1 MFEQSFLFEV
11 EEQED
16 DPALYGIDI
25 DFADHQRD
33 RHDDSGEVTHRTC
46 IKCERL
52 LPYATHFPMR
62 GDGFRRTE
70 CKDCNNELSKVRSAL
85 RKDNPPPDEM
95 NYQCP
100 ICLKYGYEL
109 QGGGGRKQSAWTLDH
124 CHDTDTFR
132 GYICQRCNRGVFRD
146 DIPTIQRYLDHL
158 QTHVDKLEAG
168 TIVPREGSKA
178 WIAQQS

>member
-1 MFEQSFLFEV
+1 MCQQQSFLFQI

-25 DFADHQRD
+25 EFSDYHRD
-33 RHDDSGEVTHRTC
+33 RHDSNGEVTHRTC
-46 IKCERL
+46 IKCEKL
-52 LPYATHFPMR
+52 LPYTAFALR
-62 GDGFRRTE
+62 SEGFRRTE
-70 CKDCNNELSKVRSAL
+70 CKVCTNQLAKIRSDL

-109 QGGGGRKQSAWTLDH
+109 QGGGGRNQSAWALDH
-124 CHDTDTFR
+124 CHETDTFR
-132 GYICQRCNRGVFRD
+132 GYTCQRCNRGVFRD
-146 DIPTIQRYLDHL
+146 DIPTIQRYIDYL
-158 QTHVDKLEAG
+158 QTHEDKLKAG
-168 TIVPREGSKA
+168 LIVPREGSKA